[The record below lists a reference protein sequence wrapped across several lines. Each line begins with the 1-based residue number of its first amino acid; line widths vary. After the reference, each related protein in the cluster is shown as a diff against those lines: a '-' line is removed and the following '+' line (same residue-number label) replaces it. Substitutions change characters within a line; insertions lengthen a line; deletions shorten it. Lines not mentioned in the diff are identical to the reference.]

1 MVTKTA
7 SMVLAGA
14 VAAASAV
21 LLGWQ
26 VPASSSQVLKA
37 MLMPA
42 PAQTATVSET
52 KAPTPA
58 PIAEVNPA
66 PASEDKA
73 EARPEGRMEPS
84 RADADRWVFRFVTP
98 STKMNIDPAR
108 GKASLETPLG
118 SLRLDTEKRE
128 ARMDAAP
135 LYLDLGW

>member
-1 MVTKTA
+1 MVTKTT

-14 VAAASAV
+14 VAAAGAV

-26 VPASSSQVLKA
+26 VPASSSQALKA
-37 MLMPA
+37 MLTPA
-42 PAQTATVSET
+42 PVQTATVSEP
-52 KAPTPA
+52 KAPA
-58 PIAEVNPA
+58 PVAEVRPA
-66 PASEDKA
+66 PAPEDKS

-84 RADADRWVFRFVTP
+84 GADADRWVFRFVTP

-118 SLRLDTEKRE
+118 SVRLDTEKRE

-135 LYLDLGW
+135 LYLGLGW

>member
-1 MVTKTA
+1 MATKTT

-26 VPASSSQVLKA
+26 VPASSSQALKA

-42 PAQTATVSET
+42 PVQTATVSET
-52 KAPTPA
+52 KAPA
-58 PIAEVNPA
+58 PVAEVSPA

-84 RADADRWVFRFVTP
+84 GADADRWVFRFVTP

-135 LYLDLGW
+135 LHLGLGR